1 MAQLALYVED
11 DLMRR
16 LDRAVKL
23 AGVSR
28 SRFVA
33 DALRQQLNDQ
43 LPESF
48 FEVLGTWQDSRT
60 PARILKDIRRA
71 PRDRRVRVR

>member
-11 DLMRR
+11 QLLKR
-16 LDRAVKL
+16 LDRAAKE

-33 DALRQQLNDQ
+33 GVLAERLDER
-43 LPESF
+43 LPATF
-48 FEVLGTWQDSRT
+48 FEVLGSWEDDRS
-60 PARILKDIRRA
+60 PAKIVRDIRRA
-71 PRDRRVRVR
+71 PRDRRVRVK

>member
-16 LDRAVKL
+16 LDRAVKR

-33 DALRQQLNDQ
+33 DALRQQLNDE

-48 FEVLGTWQDSRT
+48 FEVLGTWEDTRT
-60 PARILKDIRRA
+60 TAQILKDIRRA
-71 PRDRRVRVR
+71 PRDRRARLR